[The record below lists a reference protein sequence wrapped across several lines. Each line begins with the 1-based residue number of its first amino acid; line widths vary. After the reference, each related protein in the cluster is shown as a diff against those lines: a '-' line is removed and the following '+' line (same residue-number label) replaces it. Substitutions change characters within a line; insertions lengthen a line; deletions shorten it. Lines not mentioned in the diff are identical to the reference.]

1 MQTTMSPTELDE
13 IYTAMCYRMTA
24 LGEHNTPLYL
34 ARVALLALSRHA
46 GFADATRLLDEVSHS
61 FEATEADNTPDRAS

>member
-1 MQTTMSPTELDE
+1 MQTTMSPSELDE

-24 LGEHNTPLYL
+24 LGEPNASLYL

-46 GFADATRLLDEVSHS
+46 GFADATRLLDEVSQS
-61 FEATEADNTPDRAS
+61 FEETDNNPERAS